1 MVYCYFRRYIYS
13 ALEYWIYRSSLRD
26 ALLRAVHFFSPS
38 LWWRFALY
46 AAIRLFFA
54 HSDATHM
61 EHRMILDGIVR
72 KDTRQAELALEGHIR
87 RTRITL
93 SQHREL
99 FS

>member
-1 MVYCYFRRYIYS
+1 
-13 ALEYWIYRSSLRD
+13 
-26 ALLRAVHFFSPS
+26 
-38 LWWRFALY
+38 
-46 AAIRLFFA
+46 
-54 HSDATHM
+54 
-61 EHRMILDGIVR
+61 MILDGIVR